1 MKKSKKDMII
11 HASIIGVILLILI
24 VSIFKLVRWNLGSKD
39 AGAVITDEDFDT
51 EPEDYVTAMSDELLA
66 SKKEDGITDIVFLGD
81 ELLSRY
87 SGEDGIPLLTQGM
100 VANSKVYNIGFE
112 GMHLSASSSVWA
124 EENSA
129 DSFSLYW
136 VAKSIALGDYNLLS
150 NYAESVNPDFKE
162 TIKTLEAIDFTT
174 VDVLAISYGVHD
186 YLDGRLITDVAD
198 PNNISAYTGSLKSSI
213 EAIQEAYPHIR
224 IIVMAP
230 TFCLVEQNGQL
241 VNCDVT
247 NTGYGMLAD
256 YMVAGKSIAV
266 ELNVTYLDNYYGVR
280 INAENYKKYLEENIY
295 PNVEGRKMIAERLA
309 KVLNKST
316 GIDTEE

>member
-11 HASIIGVILLILI
+11 HASIIAVILLILI
-24 VSIFKLVRWNLGSKD
+24 VSIFKLVKWNLGSED
-39 AGAVITDEDFDT
+39 AGAVVTDEDFDT

-66 SKKEDGITDIVFLGD
+66 SKQDDGVTDIVFLGD
-81 ELLSRY
+81 ELLSKY

-100 VANSKVYNIGFE
+100 VADSKVYNIGFE
-112 GMHLSASSSVWA
+112 GMHLSTSSSVWA

-136 VAKSIALGDYNLLS
+136 VAKSIALGDYNLLN

-162 TIKTLEAIDFTT
+162 TVKLLEAIDFTT

-266 ELNVTYLDNYYGVR
+266 ELNVTYLDNYYGVK
-280 INAENYKKYLEENIY
+280 INAENYKDYLEENIY
-295 PNVEGRKMIAERLA
+295 PNADGRKMIAERLA
-309 KVLNKST
+309 KVLNKSQT
-316 GIDTEE
+316 PVEE

>member
-11 HASIIGVILLILI
+11 HASIIAVILLILI
-24 VSIFKLVRWNLGSKD
+24 VSIFKLAKWNLGSED

-51 EPEDYVTAMSDELLA
+51 EPEDYVTSMSDELLA
-66 SKKEDGITDIVFLGD
+66 SKQDDGVTDIVFLGD
-81 ELLSRY
+81 ELLSKY

-100 VANSKVYNIGFE
+100 VADSKVYNIGFE
-112 GMHLSASSSVWA
+112 GMHLSTSSSVWA

-136 VAKSIALGDYNLLS
+136 VAKSIALGDYNLLN

-162 TIKTLEAIDFTT
+162 TVKLLEAIDFTT

-266 ELNVTYLDNYYGVR
+266 ELNVTYLDNYYGVK
-280 INAENYKKYLEENIY
+280 INAENYKDYLEENIY
-295 PNVEGRKMIAERLA
+295 PNADGRKMIAERLA
-309 KVLNKST
+309 KVLNKSQT
-316 GIDTEE
+316 AAEE

>member
-24 VSIFKLVRWNLGSKD
+24 VSIFKLVKWNLGSED
-39 AGAVITDEDFDT
+39 AGAVVTDEDFDT

-66 SKKEDGITDIVFLGD
+66 SKQDDGVTDIVFLGD
-81 ELLSRY
+81 ELLSKY

-100 VANSKVYNIGFE
+100 VADSKVYNIGFE
-112 GMHLSASSSVWA
+112 GMHLSTSSSVWA

-136 VAKSIALGDYNLLS
+136 VAKSIALGDYNLLN

-162 TIKTLEAIDFTT
+162 TVKLLEAIDFTT

-266 ELNVTYLDNYYGVR
+266 ELNVTYLDNYYGVK
-280 INAENYKKYLEENIY
+280 INAENYKDYLEENIY
-295 PNVEGRKMIAERLA
+295 PNADGRKMIAERLA
-309 KVLNKST
+309 KVLNKSQT
-316 GIDTEE
+316 PVEE

>member
-11 HASIIGVILLILI
+11 HASIIAVILLILI
-24 VSIFKLVRWNLGSKD
+24 VSIFKLAKWNLGSED
-39 AGAVITDEDFDT
+39 AGAVVTDEDFDT

-66 SKKEDGITDIVFLGD
+66 SKQDDGVTDIVFLGD
-81 ELLSRY
+81 ELLSKY

-100 VANSKVYNIGFE
+100 VADSKVYNIGFE

-136 VAKSIALGDYNLLS
+136 VAKSIALGDYNLLN

-162 TIKTLEAIDFTT
+162 TVKLLEAIDFTT

-266 ELNVTYLDNYYGVR
+266 ELNVTYLDNYYGVK
-280 INAENYKKYLEENIY
+280 INAENYKDYLEENIY
-295 PNVEGRKMIAERLA
+295 PNADGRKMIAERLA
-309 KVLNKST
+309 KVLNKSQT
-316 GIDTEE
+316 PVEE

>member
-1 MKKSKKDMII
+1 MKKSKKDIII
-11 HASIIGVILLILI
+11 HASIIAVILLILI
-24 VSIFKLVRWNLGSKD
+24 VSIFKLAKWNLGSED
-39 AGAVITDEDFDT
+39 AGAVVTDEDFDT

-66 SKKEDGITDIVFLGD
+66 SKQDDGVTDIVFLGD
-81 ELLSRY
+81 ELLSKY

-100 VANSKVYNIGFE
+100 VADSKVYNIGFE
-112 GMHLSASSSVWA
+112 GMHLSTSSSVWA

-136 VAKSIALGDYNLLS
+136 VAKSIALGDYNLLN

-162 TIKTLEAIDFTT
+162 TVKLLETIDFTT

-266 ELNVTYLDNYYGVR
+266 ELNVTYLDNYYGVK
-280 INAENYKKYLEENIY
+280 INAENYKDYLEENIY
-295 PNVEGRKMIAERLA
+295 PNADGRKMIAERLA
-309 KVLNKST
+309 KVLNKSQT
-316 GIDTEE
+316 PVEE

>member
-24 VSIFKLVRWNLGSKD
+24 VSIFKLAKWNLGSED
-39 AGAVITDEDFDT
+39 AGAVVTDEDFDT

-66 SKKEDGITDIVFLGD
+66 SKQDDGVTDIVFLGD
-81 ELLSRY
+81 ELLSKY

-100 VANSKVYNIGFE
+100 VADSKVYNIGFE
-112 GMHLSASSSVWA
+112 GMHLSTSSSVWA

-136 VAKSIALGDYNLLS
+136 VAKSIALGDYNLLN

-162 TIKTLEAIDFTT
+162 TVKLLEAIDFTT

-266 ELNVTYLDNYYGVR
+266 ELNVTYLDNYYGVK
-280 INAENYKKYLEENIY
+280 INAENYKDYLEENIY
-295 PNVEGRKMIAERLA
+295 PNADGRKMIAERLA
-309 KVLNKST
+309 KVLNKSQT
-316 GIDTEE
+316 ASEE

>member
-11 HASIIGVILLILI
+11 HASIISVILLILI
-24 VSIFKLVRWNLGSKD
+24 VSIFKLVKWNLGSED

-66 SKKEDGITDIVFLGD
+66 SKQEDGVTDIVFLGD
-81 ELLSRY
+81 ELLSKY

-100 VANSKVYNIGFE
+100 VADSKVYNIGFE
-112 GMHLSASSSVWA
+112 GMHLSTSSSVWA

-136 VAKSIALGDYNLLS
+136 VAKSIALGDYNLLN

-162 TIKTLEAIDFTT
+162 TVKLLETIDFTT

-198 PNNISAYTGSLKSSI
+198 SNNISAYTGSLKSSI

-266 ELNVTYLDNYYGVR
+266 ELNVTYLDNYYGVK
-280 INAENYKKYLEENIY
+280 INAENYKDYLEENIY
-295 PNVEGRKMIAERLA
+295 PNADGRKMIAERLA
-309 KVLNKST
+309 KVLNKSQT
-316 GIDTEE
+316 PVEE